1 MSHLDE
7 GVLQEMVDG
16 ELPPGARAEADAHLS
31 GCAVCAGE
39 LAELRSL
46 NARTSALLGMVE
58 APAPVLAA
66 QAAFARHRRG
76 AVPFVAARRA
86 LSRAAVLVVGVAGV
100 AAAAV
105 PGSPVR
111 EWVEKRVSPRPAPPV
126 PVMLPEEAPAAA
138 PEPLRA
144 PSGVSILP
152 DAGRIRIVVT
162 GSSPRLRVR
171 TRLSSAPQA
180 SVLATGAAAGARFR
194 TSPGRIEVVGAGA
207 GEVRIDLPRSA
218 TSAFVEINGRVYAAK
233 EGDVLRALAP
243 RVDGTAAEPV
253 FRADN

>member
-1 MSHLDE
+1 
-7 GVLQEMVDG
+7 
-16 ELPPGARAEADAHLS
+16 
-31 GCAVCAGE
+31 CTGE

-46 NARTSALLGMVE
+46 NARTSALLGLVE

-66 QAAFARHRRG
+66 QASFARARRG
-76 AVPFVAARRA
+76 GAGRVFGGTRHLA
-86 LSRAAVLVVGVAGV
+86 RAAALVVGFAGV

-111 EWVEKRVSPRPAPPV
+111 QWVEERIAPRPAAPAPV
-126 PVMLPEEAPAAA
+126 LRPEEAPAAA
-138 PEPLRA
+138 PEALRA

-162 GSSPRLRVR
+162 GSSPELRVR
-171 TRLSSAPQA
+171 ARLSSAPQA

-194 TSPGRIEVVGAGA
+194 TSPGRIEVMGAGA
-207 GEVRIDLPRSA
+207 GEVRIDLPRTA
-218 TSAFVEINGRVYAAK
+218 TSAFIEVNGRVYAAK

-243 RVDGTAAEPV
+243 RVEGSTAAEPV
-253 FRADN
+253 FRAGS